1 MKNSE
6 ILAAF
11 ILVNEKMAAGVEY
24 ENIHGN
30 MTYSPYICDN
40 VGNLFGYKSN
50 EYDTLTSIIK
60 ARIKGRYCVKSYLK
74 ECLGWDYDQIDQ
86 VSMRHYRLG
95 MLKEFIET
103 YTAKDN

>member
-11 ILVNEKMAAGVEY
+11 ILINEKMVAGVEY
-24 ENIHGN
+24 QNIHGN

-40 VGNLFGYKSN
+40 VGNLFGYSSD

-60 ARIKGRYCVKSYLK
+60 KRIKGFYCVKQYL
-74 ECLGWDYDQIDQ
+74 LHDVGWKFEETDYE
-86 VSMRHYRLG
+86 SLHTYRLG